1 MRKGKL
7 IKITATVLTFCLAL
21 PLTAFATPAQN
32 SQEQQQGHVQWQSS
46 GNGNSYGNAAKYMQS
61 QGIMR
66 GDGNGNYYLSG
77 NIKRGDLMIMLVRAY
92 NLNSN
97 AGGNHFSDVSSSSY
111 YSDAIDAARD
121 NGIAKGDG
129 KNFMPESCVTIEQAI
144 LFIERATEN
153 AGLELDIDL
162 RSLYDESELSDYATR
177 EEVSELLYY
186 ALTGNTDGFDGEYSS
201 SNGWNNGN
209 HNGQT
214 NGSSSMTVTYSLDD
228 DETVTFDDSDFIDA
242 FSGVTDE
249 DLSYIKFTSLPSSS
263 AGILYYDYDEDD
275 SSHTKI
281 TTNTTYDV
289 GDVSDITFVPAS
301 TYSGTVTVSYTGYT
315 EDDTAYT
322 GSFKIV
328 VEESEEVAETIYYY
342 ADENESVAF
351 TLSDF
356 KSVCSDLTG
365 KTLSGVNFTL
375 PGSST
380 GVLYYNYRSD
390 DDTPTTVASYKTYYV
405 GSLPYL
411 SKVTFVPEDDY
422 SGTVEISYTGYTV
435 SDTTFTGTIIIEI
448 G

>member
-1 MRKGKL
+1 
-7 IKITATVLTFCLAL
+7 
-21 PLTAFATPAQN
+21 
-32 SQEQQQGHVQWQSS
+32 
-46 GNGNSYGNAAKYMQS
+46 
-61 QGIMR
+61 
-66 GDGNGNYYLSG
+66 
-77 NIKRGDLMIMLVRAY
+77 
-92 NLNSN
+92 
-97 AGGNHFSDVSSSSY
+97 
-111 YSDAIDAARD
+111 
-121 NGIAKGDG
+121 
-129 KNFMPESCVTIEQAI
+129 MPESCVTIEQAI

-263 AGILYYDYDEDD
+263 AGVLYYDYDEDDSSHTKITTNTTYDVGDVSDITFVPASTYSGTVSISFTGYDEDDESYSGRVKITVSDSDISEVADTFTITTDNNEPVTLDDSDFIDAFSGATDEDLSYIKFTSLPSSSAGVLYYDYDEDD